1 MNASG
6 KIIFRIGADLAQID
20 AEIVEN
26 CQAALA
32 AAARSEA
39 TVPKRIVTFE
49 TWDAFFRSLTPNRIE
64 ILEHVAGSGEVASTR
79 ALALALGRDYAAV
92 HADVAALLKL
102 HLLERDG
109 NTLRCEVD
117 PGRADLVAA

>member
-6 KIIFRIGADLAQID
+6 RIIFRIGADLEQID

-26 CQAALA
+26 CQEAMA
-32 AAARSEA
+32 AAARGEA
-39 TVPKRIVTFE
+39 VTPKRIVTFE
-49 TWDAFFRSLTPNRIE
+49 TWDTFFRSLTPNRIK
-64 ILEHVAGSGEVASTR
+64 ILEHVAGNGRVASTR

-109 NTLRCEVD
+109 TALRCEVGPD
-117 PGRADLVAA
+117 RANLVAA

>member
-1 MNASG
+1 MSTSG
-6 KIIFRIGADLAQID
+6 KIIFRIGADLDQID
-20 AEIVEN
+20 AEIIEN
-26 CQAALA
+26 CQAAMA
-32 AAARSEA
+32 AAARGEGV
-39 TVPKRIVTFE
+39 VPKRTVTFE

-64 ILEHVAGSGEVASTR
+64 ILEHVARNSEVASTR

-92 HADVAALLKL
+92 HADVAVLLKL

-109 NTLRCEVD
+109 NALRCEVG

>member
-1 MNASG
+1 VNASG
-6 KIIFRIGADLAQID
+6 KIVFRIGAGLEQTD
-20 AEIVEN
+20 AVIVAN
-26 CQAALA
+26 CQAAMA
-32 AAARSEA
+32 AAARGEA
-39 TVPKRIVTFE
+39 VVPKRIVTFE
-49 TWDAFFRSLTPNRIE
+49 TWDTFFRSLTPNRIG

-102 HLLERDG
+102 HLLERHG
-109 NTLRCEVD
+109 TALRCEVD

>member
-6 KIIFRIGADLAQID
+6 KIVFRIGADLEQID

-26 CQAALA
+26 CKAALA
-32 AAARSEA
+32 AAARGEA
-39 TVPKRIVTFE
+39 IVPRRIVTFE
-49 TWDAFFRSLTPNRIE
+49 TWDAFFQSLTPNRIE
-64 ILEHVAGSGEVASTR
+64 ILEYVAGSGEVASTR

-92 HADVAALLKL
+92 HADVTALLKL

-109 NTLRCEVD
+109 TKLRCEVG
-117 PGRADLVAA
+117 PGHADLVAA

>member
-1 MNASG
+1 MNMPG
-6 KIIFRIGADLAQID
+6 KIVFRIGADLEQID
-20 AEIVEN
+20 AGIIED
-26 CQAALA
+26 CQAALT
-32 AAARSEA
+32 AAARGEA
-39 TVPKRIVTFE
+39 VVPKQTVTFE
-49 TWDAFFRSLTPNRIE
+49 TWDMFFQSLTPNRIG
-64 ILEHVAGSGEVASTR
+64 ILEHVAESGEVASTR

-102 HLLERDG
+102 HLLEQDG